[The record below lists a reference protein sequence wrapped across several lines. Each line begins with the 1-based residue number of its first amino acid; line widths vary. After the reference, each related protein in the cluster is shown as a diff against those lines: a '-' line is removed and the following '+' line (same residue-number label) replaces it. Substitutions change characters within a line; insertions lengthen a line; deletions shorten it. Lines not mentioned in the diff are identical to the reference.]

1 MVANKKQ
8 IRSTLKKLG
17 ALKTWQLLILLVLA
31 LFIAATALR
40 LNNVGMDQRREG
52 VYSADESG
60 DEEIL
65 HQRLLSLREYS
76 SKHMNANTGTF
87 VLKNQYERDSQTA
100 LKEAQ
105 ERSQNSES
113 PNGNIY
119 KKAAEVCDPQYS
131 GYSQAYMQCFM
142 NELNKY
148 PESAAVNDNVVLPA
162 AGLYQYDFASPI
174 WTPDLAGWTVLL
186 TIIIS
191 VVIITKI
198 ILTVVLNMFLKRR
211 APKI

>member
-1 MVANKKQ
+1 M
-8 IRSTLKKLG
+8 
-17 ALKTWQLLILLVLA
+17 LKTWQLIILLILV
-31 LFIAATALR
+31 LFISATALR

-52 VYSADESG
+52 VYSADEAG
-60 DEEIL
+60 DEDII

-76 SKHMNANTGTF
+76 SSHMNANTGAF
-87 VLKNQYERDSQTA
+87 VLKNQYDRDSQRA
-100 LKEAQ
+100 LADAQ
-105 ERSQNSES
+105 NKSEESES

-119 KKAAEVCDPQYS
+119 KKAAEVCDPQFS

-148 PESAAVNDNVVLPA
+148 PESGAVSDSVVLPTA
-162 AGLYQYDFASPI
+162 ELYQYDFASPI
-174 WTPDLAGWTVLL
+174 WTPDIAGWTVLL
-186 TIIIS
+186 AIIIS

-198 ILTVVLNMFLKRR
+198 TLTVVLSMFLKRR

>member
-1 MVANKKQ
+1 MANKKQ

-142 NELNKY
+142 NEH
-148 PESAAVNDNVVLPA
+148 
-162 AGLYQYDFASPI
+162 
-174 WTPDLAGWTVLL
+174 
-186 TIIIS
+186 
-191 VVIITKI
+191 
-198 ILTVVLNMFLKRR
+198 
-211 APKI
+211 

>member
-1 MVANKKQ
+1 M
-8 IRSTLKKLG
+8 S
-17 ALKTWQLLILLVLA
+17 KTWQLIILLILV

-52 VYSADESG
+52 VYSADEAG
-60 DEEIL
+60 DEDII

-76 SKHMNANTGTF
+76 SSHMNANTGAF
-87 VLKNQYERDSQTA
+87 VLKNQYDRDSQRA
-100 LKEAQ
+100 LADAQ
-105 ERSQNSES
+105 NKSEESES

-119 KKAAEVCDPQYS
+119 KKAAEVCDPQFS

-148 PESAAVNDNVVLPA
+148 PESGAVSDSVVLPTA
-162 AGLYQYDFASPI
+162 ELYQYDFASPI
-174 WTPDLAGWTVLL
+174 WTPDIAGWTVLL
-186 TIIIS
+186 AIIIS

-198 ILTVVLNMFLKRR
+198 TLTVVLSMFLKRR

>member
-1 MVANKKQ
+1 MANKKQ
-8 IRSTLKKLG
+8 IRTTLKKISM
-17 ALKTWQLLILLVLA
+17 LKTWQLIILLILV

-52 VYSADESG
+52 VYSADEAG
-60 DEEIL
+60 DEDII

-76 SKHMNANTGTF
+76 SSHMNANTGAF
-87 VLKNQYERDSQTA
+87 VLKNQYDRDSQRA
-100 LKEAQ
+100 LADAQ
-105 ERSQNSES
+105 NKSEESES

-119 KKAAEVCDPQYS
+119 KKAAEVCDPQFS

-148 PESAAVNDNVVLPA
+148 PESGAVSDSVVLPTA
-162 AGLYQYDFASPI
+162 ELYQYDFASPI
-174 WTPDLAGWTVLL
+174 WTPDIAGWTVLL
-186 TIIIS
+186 AIIIS

-198 ILTVVLNMFLKRR
+198 TLTVVLSMFLKRR

>member
-1 MVANKKQ
+1 VVANKKQ
-8 IRSTLKKLG
+8 IRTTLKKISM
-17 ALKTWQLLILLVLA
+17 LKTWQLIILLILV

-52 VYSADESG
+52 VYSADEAG
-60 DEEIL
+60 DEDII

-76 SKHMNANTGTF
+76 SSHMNANTGAF
-87 VLKNQYERDSQTA
+87 VLKNQYDRDSQRA
-100 LKEAQ
+100 LADAQ
-105 ERSQNSES
+105 NKSEESES

-119 KKAAEVCDPQYS
+119 KKAAEVCDPQFS

-142 NELNKY
+142 KELNKY
-148 PESAAVNDNVVLPA
+148 PESGAVSDSVVLPTA
-162 AGLYQYDFASPI
+162 ELYQYDFASPI
-174 WTPDLAGWTVLL
+174 WTPDIAGWTVLL
-186 TIIIS
+186 AIIIS

-198 ILTVVLNMFLKRR
+198 TLTVVLSMFLKRR

>member
-1 MVANKKQ
+1 M
-8 IRSTLKKLG
+8 
-17 ALKTWQLLILLVLA
+17 LKTWQLIILLILV

-52 VYSADESG
+52 VYSADEAG
-60 DEEIL
+60 DEDII

-76 SKHMNANTGTF
+76 SSHMNANTGAF
-87 VLKNQYERDSQTA
+87 VLKNQYDRDSQRA
-100 LKEAQ
+100 LADAQ
-105 ERSQNSES
+105 NKSEESES

-119 KKAAEVCDPQYS
+119 KKAAEVCDPQFS

-148 PESAAVNDNVVLPA
+148 PESGAVSDSVVLPTA
-162 AGLYQYDFASPI
+162 ELYQYDFASPI
-174 WTPDLAGWTVLL
+174 WTPDIAGWTVLL
-186 TIIIS
+186 AIIIS

-198 ILTVVLNMFLKRR
+198 TLTVVLSMFLKRR

>member
-1 MVANKKQ
+1 M
-8 IRSTLKKLG
+8 
-17 ALKTWQLLILLVLA
+17 LKTRQLIILLILV

-52 VYSADESG
+52 VYSADEAG
-60 DEEIL
+60 DEDII

-76 SKHMNANTGTF
+76 SSHMNANTGAF
-87 VLKNQYERDSQTA
+87 VLKNQYDRDSQRA
-100 LKEAQ
+100 LADAQ
-105 ERSQNSES
+105 NKSEESES
-113 PNGNIY
+113 LNGNIY
-119 KKAAEVCDPQYS
+119 KKAAEVCDPQFS

-148 PESAAVNDNVVLPA
+148 PESGAVSDSVVLPTA
-162 AGLYQYDFASPI
+162 ELYQYDFASPI
-174 WTPDLAGWTVLL
+174 WTPDIAGWTVLL
-186 TIIIS
+186 AIIIS

-198 ILTVVLNMFLKRR
+198 TLTVVLSMFLKRR

>member
-1 MVANKKQ
+1 MANKKQ
-8 IRSTLKKLG
+8 IRTALKKISM
-17 ALKTWQLLILLVLA
+17 LKTWQLIILLILV

-52 VYSADESG
+52 VYSADEAG
-60 DEEIL
+60 DEDII

-76 SKHMNANTGTF
+76 SSHMNANTGAF
-87 VLKNQYERDSQTA
+87 VLKNQYDRDSQRA
-100 LKEAQ
+100 LADAQ
-105 ERSQNSES
+105 NKSEESES

-119 KKAAEVCDPQYS
+119 KKAAEVCDPQFS

-148 PESAAVNDNVVLPA
+148 PESGAVSDSVVLPTA
-162 AGLYQYDFASPI
+162 ELYQYDFASPI
-174 WTPDLAGWTVLL
+174 WTPDIAGWTVLL
-186 TIIIS
+186 AIIIS

-198 ILTVVLNMFLKRR
+198 TLTVVLSMFLKRR

>member
-1 MVANKKQ
+1 
-8 IRSTLKKLG
+8 
-17 ALKTWQLLILLVLA
+17 
-31 LFIAATALR
+31 
-40 LNNVGMDQRREG
+40 
-52 VYSADESG
+52 
-60 DEEIL
+60 
-65 HQRLLSLREYS
+65 
-76 SKHMNANTGTF
+76 
-87 VLKNQYERDSQTA
+87 
-100 LKEAQ
+100 
-105 ERSQNSES
+105 
-113 PNGNIY
+113 
-119 KKAAEVCDPQYS
+119 
-131 GYSQAYMQCFM
+131 MQCFM

-186 TIIIS
+186 AIIIS

>member
-8 IRSTLKKLG
+8 IRSTLKKISM
-17 ALKTWQLLILLVLA
+17 LKTWQLIILLILV

-52 VYSADESG
+52 VYSADEAG
-60 DEEIL
+60 DEDII

-76 SKHMNANTGTF
+76 SSHMNANTGAF
-87 VLKNQYERDSQTA
+87 VLKNQYDRDSQRA
-100 LKEAQ
+100 LADAQ
-105 ERSQNSES
+105 NKSEESES

-119 KKAAEVCDPQYS
+119 KKAAEVCDPQFS

-148 PESAAVNDNVVLPA
+148 PESGAVSDSVVLPTA
-162 AGLYQYDFASPI
+162 ELYQYDFASPI
-174 WTPDLAGWTVLL
+174 WTPDIAGWTVLL
-186 TIIIS
+186 AIIIS

-198 ILTVVLNMFLKRR
+198 TLTVVLSMFLKRR

>member
-1 MVANKKQ
+1 MNKKQ
-8 IRSTLKKLG
+8 IRTTLKKISM
-17 ALKTWQLLILLVLA
+17 LKTWQLIILLILV

-52 VYSADESG
+52 VYSADEAG
-60 DEEIL
+60 DEDII

-76 SKHMNANTGTF
+76 SSHMNANTGAF
-87 VLKNQYERDSQTA
+87 VLKNQYDRDSQRA
-100 LKEAQ
+100 LADAQ
-105 ERSQNSES
+105 NKSEESES

-119 KKAAEVCDPQYS
+119 KKAAEVCDPQFS

-148 PESAAVNDNVVLPA
+148 PESGAVSDSVVLPTA
-162 AGLYQYDFASPI
+162 ELYQYDFASPI
-174 WTPDLAGWTVLL
+174 WTPDIAGWTVLL
-186 TIIIS
+186 AIIIS

-198 ILTVVLNMFLKRR
+198 TLTVVLSMFLKRR

>member
-1 MVANKKQ
+1 MNKKQ
-8 IRSTLKKLG
+8 IRTTLKKISM
-17 ALKTWQLLILLVLA
+17 LKTWQLIILLILV

-52 VYSADESG
+52 VYSADEAG
-60 DEEIL
+60 DEDII

-76 SKHMNANTGTF
+76 SSHMNANTGAF
-87 VLKNQYERDSQTA
+87 VLKNQYDRDSQRA
-100 LKEAQ
+100 LADAQ
-105 ERSQNSES
+105 NKSEESES

-119 KKAAEVCDPQYS
+119 KKAAEVCDPQIS

-148 PESAAVNDNVVLPA
+148 PESGAVSDSVVLPTA
-162 AGLYQYDFASPI
+162 ELYQYDFASPI
-174 WTPDLAGWTVLL
+174 WTPDIAGWTVLL
-186 TIIIS
+186 AIIIS

-198 ILTVVLNMFLKRR
+198 TLTVVLSMFLKRR

>member
-8 IRSTLKKLG
+8 IRTTLKKISM
-17 ALKTWQLLILLVLA
+17 LKTWQLIILLILV

-52 VYSADESG
+52 VYSADEAG
-60 DEEIL
+60 DEDII

-76 SKHMNANTGTF
+76 SSHMNANTGAF
-87 VLKNQYERDSQTA
+87 VLKNQYDRDSQKA
-100 LKEAQ
+100 LADAQ
-105 ERSQNSES
+105 NKSEESES

-119 KKAAEVCDPQYS
+119 KKAAEVCDPQFS

-148 PESAAVNDNVVLPA
+148 PESGAVSDSVVLPTA
-162 AGLYQYDFASPI
+162 ELYQYDFASPI
-174 WTPDLAGWTVLL
+174 WTPDIAGWTVLL
-186 TIIIS
+186 AIIIS

-198 ILTVVLNMFLKRR
+198 TLTVVLSMFLKRR

>member
-1 MVANKKQ
+1 MANKKQ
-8 IRSTLKKLG
+8 IRTTLKKISM
-17 ALKTWQLLILLVLA
+17 LKTWQLIILLILV

-52 VYSADESG
+52 VYSADEAG
-60 DEEIL
+60 DEDII

-76 SKHMNANTGTF
+76 SSHMNANTGAF
-87 VLKNQYERDSQTA
+87 VLKNQYDRDSQKA
-100 LKEAQ
+100 LADAQ
-105 ERSQNSES
+105 NKSEESES

-119 KKAAEVCDPQYS
+119 KKAAEVCDPQFS

-148 PESAAVNDNVVLPA
+148 PESGAVSDSVVLPTA
-162 AGLYQYDFASPI
+162 ELYQYDFASPI
-174 WTPDLAGWTVLL
+174 WTPDIAGWTVLL
-186 TIIIS
+186 AIIIS

-198 ILTVVLNMFLKRR
+198 TLTVVLSMFLKRR

>member
-1 MVANKKQ
+1 VANKKQ
-8 IRSTLKKLG
+8 IRTALKKISM
-17 ALKTWQLLILLVLA
+17 LKTWQLIILLILV

-40 LNNVGMDQRREG
+40 LNNVGMDHRREG
-52 VYSADESG
+52 VYSADEAG
-60 DEEIL
+60 DEDII

-76 SKHMNANTGTF
+76 SSHMNANTGAF
-87 VLKNQYERDSQTA
+87 VLKNQYDRDSQRA
-100 LKEAQ
+100 LADAQ
-105 ERSQNSES
+105 NKSEESES

-119 KKAAEVCDPQYS
+119 KKAAEVCDPQFS

-148 PESAAVNDNVVLPA
+148 PESGAVSDSVVLPTA
-162 AGLYQYDFASPI
+162 ELYQYDFASPI
-174 WTPDLAGWTVLL
+174 WTPDIAGWTVLL
-186 TIIIS
+186 AIIIS

-198 ILTVVLNMFLKRR
+198 TLTVVLSMFLKRR

>member
-8 IRSTLKKLG
+8 IRTTLKKISM
-17 ALKTWQLLILLVLA
+17 LKTWQLIILLILV

-52 VYSADESG
+52 VYSADEAG
-60 DEEIL
+60 DEDII

-76 SKHMNANTGTF
+76 SSHMNANTGAF
-87 VLKNQYERDSQTA
+87 VLKNQYDRDSQRA
-100 LKEAQ
+100 LADAQ
-105 ERSQNSES
+105 NKSEESES

-119 KKAAEVCDPQYS
+119 KKAAEVCDPQFS

-148 PESAAVNDNVVLPA
+148 PESGAVSDSVVLPTA
-162 AGLYQYDFASPI
+162 ELYQYDFASPI
-174 WTPDLAGWTVLL
+174 CTPDIAGWTVLL
-186 TIIIS
+186 AIIIS

-198 ILTVVLNMFLKRR
+198 TLTVVLSMFLKRR

>member
-1 MVANKKQ
+1 VVANKKQ
-8 IRSTLKKLG
+8 IRTALKKISM
-17 ALKTWQLLILLVLA
+17 LKTWQLIILLILV

-52 VYSADESG
+52 VYSADEAG
-60 DEEIL
+60 DEDII

-76 SKHMNANTGTF
+76 SSHMNANTGAF
-87 VLKNQYERDSQTA
+87 VLKNQYDRDSQRA
-100 LKEAQ
+100 LADAQ
-105 ERSQNSES
+105 NKSEESES

-119 KKAAEVCDPQYS
+119 KKAAEVCDPQFS

-148 PESAAVNDNVVLPA
+148 PESGAVSDSVVLPTA
-162 AGLYQYDFASPI
+162 ELYQYDFASPI
-174 WTPDLAGWTVLL
+174 WTPDIAGWTVLL
-186 TIIIS
+186 AIIIS

-198 ILTVVLNMFLKRR
+198 TLTVVLSMFLKRR

>member
-8 IRSTLKKLG
+8 IRTTLKKISM
-17 ALKTWQLLILLVLA
+17 LKTWQLIILLILV

-52 VYSADESG
+52 VYSADEAG
-60 DEEIL
+60 DEDII

-76 SKHMNANTGTF
+76 SSHMNANTGAF
-87 VLKNQYERDSQTA
+87 VLKNQYDRDSQRA
-100 LKEAQ
+100 LADAQ
-105 ERSQNSES
+105 NKSEESES

-119 KKAAEVCDPQYS
+119 KKAAEVCDPQFS

-148 PESAAVNDNVVLPA
+148 PESGAVSDSVVLPTA
-162 AGLYQYDFASPI
+162 ELYQYDFASPI
-174 WTPDLAGWTVLL
+174 WTPDIAGWTVLL
-186 TIIIS
+186 AIIIS

-198 ILTVVLNMFLKRR
+198 TLTVVLSMFLKRR

>member
-8 IRSTLKKLG
+8 IRTALKKISM
-17 ALKTWQLLILLVLA
+17 LKTWQLIILLILV

-52 VYSADESG
+52 VYSADEAG
-60 DEEIL
+60 DEDII

-76 SKHMNANTGTF
+76 SSHMNANTGAF
-87 VLKNQYERDSQTA
+87 VLKNQYDRDSQRA
-100 LKEAQ
+100 LADAQ
-105 ERSQNSES
+105 NKSEESES

-119 KKAAEVCDPQYS
+119 KKAAEVCDPQFS

-148 PESAAVNDNVVLPA
+148 PESGAVSDSVVLPTA
-162 AGLYQYDFASPI
+162 ELYQYDFASPI
-174 WTPDLAGWTVLL
+174 WTPDIAGWTVLL
-186 TIIIS
+186 AIIIS

-198 ILTVVLNMFLKRR
+198 TLTVVLSMFLKRR